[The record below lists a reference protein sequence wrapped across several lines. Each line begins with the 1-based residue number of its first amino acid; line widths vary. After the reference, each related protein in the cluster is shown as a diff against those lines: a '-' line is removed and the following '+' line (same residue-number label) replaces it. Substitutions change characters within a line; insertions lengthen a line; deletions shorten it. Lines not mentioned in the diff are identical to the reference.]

1 MISVIL
7 YGRNDAHGYNLPKRA
22 AISLNC
28 IAEVLSDPDDEI
40 LFVDYNTPDDLPTYI
55 EAVYDTLT
63 SAAKSRLRV
72 FRARPRQIPI
82 VKQSHLSALDP
93 QSRNIAIRRS
103 NPRNRW
109 LLFTN
114 SDMIFLPREGVAD
127 LTEAV
132 RDLTDGLYILPRF
145 ELPEPLWESFPRSD
159 PAAIL
164 EACRRLGPALHVDE
178 ITLALPANRFDQPG
192 DFQLAPRQAMWD
204 IHGFEERMIHG
215 WHHDSNVCKRLY
227 IYYGNR
233 TESLAHRLKG
243 YHCDHVRVASPIHWV
258 GRKMENDLQQYV
270 FGVTDPIAHHQADT
284 WGAPDEL
291 IEEVDFAGSP
301 AARYIDA
308 LERTLGE
315 PQREDTVADSN
326 EVRNYVC
333 YNERHV
339 LTQLAGNF
347 TVFQTDARF
356 VYAGNNPRMLELV
369 VRCIAELGFTKPLHY
384 VADLLT
390 AGDAPAIAKPIT
402 SANLP
407 PGCSLEEFLLTN
419 FEAPLFDFGLDQ
431 TGLNLGKIDRV
442 TDWPRDLRYSL
453 GAVARF
459 LVSCVDRGDALRGD
473 LPEFIVIN
481 ANHHLFRRFT
491 DQFLLASDTPFAT
504 HVRKGRPRV
513 GDDRLYRSAKCKYIE
528 DDMRSFFGYDTGD
541 DSILPIA
548 AGDIIDF
555 TSAGRSAPY
564 KDGHWGAMDSTG
576 TWTDGS
582 RAALVFA
589 PPPSCDQDLLAVVR
603 VNEVF
608 IGLEGD
614 PMRVEVLLDGEP
626 LDRWMFFSRYQIA
639 ICTVTMPAR
648 LMAGKKI
655 CRLELHVEN
664 PQPTERE
671 AKAQGQQVIGED
683 PRELGIKVQR
693 VEFASKDRLRYT
705 LGRTLDLTENGE
717 GANHT
722 DERWGPPGDLGVWTV
737 GPEATLT
744 LLPFEPVES
753 PIAAIV
759 TVNDVAVNEENPKTD
774 VVVAVNGRQVAHWI
788 LGPNR
793 DPGEQRVL
801 LPADAWRALEPL
813 IFSFHVKRPRSP
825 VELGWSTWDTRPLGI
840 RLNQLRLVPAGPLKY
855 RIGDAIDLTDG
866 GDATAFIG
874 DRLGV
879 EWSLP
884 DPYGSWTVGTEAS
897 LKVVFEEPPGRP
909 GGKPIPAAFVISD
922 CMVSGRAPKLPV
934 VVKANGCVVAEWE
947 LDDRKVHVRSVNLP
961 SEVFAAAPDL
971 TLTFEIPMPHSP
983 ASFDWNS
990 DDRPLGLRLARVAIG
1005 RETIEI
1011 PVFEKLPPR
1020 RSTIRWI
1027 LGLPR
1032 FAVHVAR
1039 ILIKRYL

>member
-7 YGRNDAHGYNLPKRA
+7 YGRNDSHGYNLPKRA

-103 NPRNRW
+103 NPKNRW

-127 LTEAV
+127 LTAAV
-132 RDLTDGLYILPRF
+132 RDLPDGLYILPRF
-145 ELPEPLWESFPRSD
+145 ELPEPLWETFPRSD

-164 EACRRLGPALHVDE
+164 QTCRRLGPALHVDE

-192 DFQLAPRQAMWD
+192 DFQLAPRQAMWA

-227 IYYGNR
+227 LYYGNR

-270 FGVTDPIAHHQADT
+270 FGITDPIAHHQADT

-291 IEEVDFAGSP
+291 FEEVDFAGSP
-301 AARYIDA
+301 AARFIEA

-315 PQREDTVADSN
+315 PQHGDTVADSN
-326 EVRNYVC
+326 ELRNFVC

-339 LTQLAGNF
+339 LAQLAGNF
-347 TVFQTDARF
+347 TVFQPDARF
-356 VYAGNNPRMLELV
+356 VYAGNNPRMLALV

-419 FEAPLFDFGLDQ
+419 FDVPLFDFGLDQ
-431 TGLNLGKIDRV
+431 TGLNLGNIDRV

-459 LVSCVDRGDALRGD
+459 LVRCVDRGDALRGE
-473 LPEFIVIN
+473 LPEFVVIN
-481 ANHHLFRRFT
+481 ANHHVFRRFT
-491 DQFLLASDTPFAT
+491 DQFLLATDTPFAT

-513 GDDRLYRSAKCKYIE
+513 GDDRLYPSHKWKYTE
-528 DDMRSFFGYDTGD
+528 DAMRSFFGYDTEDQSVPSIAVGD
-541 DSILPIA
+541 T
-548 AGDIIDF
+548 IDL
-555 TSAGRSAPY
+555 TSAGRSSLY
-564 KDGHWGAMDSTG
+564 KDGHWGAMDFTG
-576 TWTDGS
+576 TWTDGY
-582 RAALVFA
+582 RAALLFA
-589 PPPSCDQDLLAVVR
+589 PPPAFEEDLLAFVR

-608 IGLEGD
+608 IGPEGD

-626 LDRWMFFSRYQIA
+626 LTRWTLPSRYDITDCKA
-639 ICTVTMPAR
+639 ILPAR
-648 LMAGKKI
+648 LMAGKTA
-655 CRLELHVEN
+655 CRLEFHVEN
-664 PQPTERE
+664 PQSTQRAAE
-671 AKAQGQQVIGED
+671 ARGEQLVGED
-683 PRELGIKVQR
+683 PRELGIKIQR
-693 VEFASKDRLRYT
+693 VEFASKDRLRYS
-705 LGRTLDLTENGE
+705 LG
-717 GANHT
+717 
-722 DERWGPPGDLGVWTV
+722 
-737 GPEATLT
+737 
-744 LLPFEPVES
+744 
-753 PIAAIV
+753 
-759 TVNDVAVNEENPKTD
+759 KT
-774 VVVAVNGRQVAHWI
+774 
-788 LGPNR
+788 
-793 DPGEQRVL
+793 
-801 LPADAWRALEPL
+801 
-813 IFSFHVKRPRSP
+813 
-825 VELGWSTWDTRPLGI
+825 
-840 RLNQLRLVPAGPLKY
+840 
-855 RIGDAIDLTDG
+855 IDLTG
-866 GDATAFIG
+866 GGNSIAFAG
-874 DRLGV
+874 DLLGV
-879 EWSLP
+879 GWARSET
-884 DPYGSWTVGTEAS
+884 YGSWTVGTEAT
-897 LKVVFEEPPGRP
+897 LKVVFDTLSEPRTSESGRTAP
-909 GGKPIPAAFVISD
+909 KPIPASFVISD
-922 CMVSGRAPKLPV
+922 CMISGRAPKLPV
-934 VVKANGCVVAEWE
+934 VVKANGRVVAEWT
-947 LDDRKVHVRSVNLP
+947 LDDRNAHTRSIDLP
-961 SEVFAAAPDL
+961 PEVFAAGPEL
-971 TLTFEIPMPHSP
+971 TLTFEIPAPHSP
-983 ASFDWNS
+983 ASFGWNT
-990 DDRPLGLRLARVAIG
+990 DDRPLGFRLAGVVIG
-1005 RETIEI
+1005 RGDIEI
-1011 PVFEKLPPR
+1011 PAFEKLPPR
-1020 RSTIRWI
+1020 RGMIRRI
-1027 LGLPR
+1027 LGLPQ
-1032 FAVHVAR
+1032 FAAHVAR